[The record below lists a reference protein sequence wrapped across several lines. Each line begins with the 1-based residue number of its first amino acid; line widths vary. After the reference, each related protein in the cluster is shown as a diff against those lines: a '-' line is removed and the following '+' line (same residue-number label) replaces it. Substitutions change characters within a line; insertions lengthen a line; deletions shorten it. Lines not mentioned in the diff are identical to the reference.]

1 MGSIFD
7 RINTYAKM
15 IGVRKSKIERVAG
28 LSNGTFKPQTKYLS
42 NNTID
47 KLKAHFPDLNI
58 NWLITG
64 VGSPTKSGKDN
75 LPEQCNTNP
84 QNSSDMDMS
93 FAMDYIATLKQQLEI
108 KDEQL
113 RTKDEQLNEVLR
125 KLPDYGDDKSL
136 SRRLGAVKEKQDKLT
151 L

>member
-15 IGVRKSKIERVAG
+15 IGVRKSKIERVSG

-58 NWLITG
+58 SWLITG

-93 FAMDYIATLKQQLEI
+93 FAMDYIATLKRQLEI

-113 RTKDEQLNEVLR
+113 MELIK

-136 SRRLGAVKEKQDKLT
+136 SRRLGAVKEKHDELT

>member
-1 MGSIFD
+1 
-7 RINTYAKM
+7 M
-15 IGVRKSKIERVAG
+15 IGVRKSKIERVSG

-93 FAMDYIATLKQQLEI
+93 FAMDYIATLKRQLEI

-113 RTKDEQLNEVLR
+113 MELIK

-136 SRRLGAVKEKQDKLT
+136 SRRLGAVKEKHDELT

>member
-1 MGSIFD
+1 
-7 RINTYAKM
+7 M

-28 LSNGTFKPQTKYLS
+28 LSNGTFKPHTKCLS

-64 VGSPTKSGKDN
+64 VGGPTKSGKDN

-93 FAMDYIATLKQQLEI
+93 FAMDYIATLKRQLEI

-113 RTKDEQLNEVLR
+113 MELIK

-136 SRRLGAVKEKQDKLT
+136 SRRLGAVKEKHDELT

>member
-15 IGVRKSKIERVAG
+15 IGVRKSKIERVSG

-93 FAMDYIATLKQQLEI
+93 FAMDYIATLKRQLEI

-113 RTKDEQLNEVLR
+113 MELIK

-136 SRRLGAVKEKQDKLT
+136 SRRLGAVKEKHDELT